1 MLNIYVLSSFEYV
14 FYLEKKKMKE
24 HCRSSPQGMCPEL
37 YLKENSFSP

>member
-1 MLNIYVLSSFEYV
+1 MYCHLLSMYSTW
-14 FYLEKKKMKE
+14 EKKKMKE